1 MLDDGRTVD
10 EKDYHRMY
18 EEQHRRVASWS
29 GLKPCWRD
37 LREAITREFFVL
49 SLLWTRMTTMMMLMM
64 IILYIN
70 PRTRAGTFADYVRVY
85 RDNKGL

>member
-1 MLDDGRTVD
+1 MD

-49 SLLWTRMTTMMMLMM
+49 SLLDDEDDDDDDVDDDNS
-64 IILYIN
+64 LY
-70 PRTRAGTFADYVRVY
+70 
-85 RDNKGL
+85 